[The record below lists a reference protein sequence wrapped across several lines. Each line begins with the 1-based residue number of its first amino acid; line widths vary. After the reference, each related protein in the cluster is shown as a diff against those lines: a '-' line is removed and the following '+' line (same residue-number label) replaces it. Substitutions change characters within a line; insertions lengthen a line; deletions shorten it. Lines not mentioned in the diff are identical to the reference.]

1 MRRTHFLKVFQE
13 LRHTKELV
21 MKRETD
27 KDRLK
32 DIDGLELFGV
42 ENFQNLSSNESVS
55 EQLINGKLI

>member
-42 ENFQNLSSNESVS
+42 ENF
-55 EQLINGKLI
+55 